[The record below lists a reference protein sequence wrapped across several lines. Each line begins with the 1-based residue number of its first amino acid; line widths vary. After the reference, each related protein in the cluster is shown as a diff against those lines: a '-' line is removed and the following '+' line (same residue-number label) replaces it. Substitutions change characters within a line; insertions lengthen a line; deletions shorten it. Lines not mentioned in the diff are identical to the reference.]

1 MDELK
6 ELAEAIVKNTKKNK
20 TNAYETL
27 ATVLRID
34 GEKVYVHIDG
44 GAPETPATATMACKE
59 GDTVRIHVEGGRAWI
74 IGNVSAPAT
83 DDTTAEEASGKIDA
97 YKKYVN
103 TIIRE
108 FEDGVLVCKAGK
120 NVGALVNS
128 SGSFDVVKVN
138 WNGTTPEPKGK
149 IASFGGNFVQI
160 GEPDGNNIILNTQTT
175 SNPAFTINSGTKGS
189 HVIGI
194 SNNKL
199 NYGAN
204 IFDGDRLFIGILRD
218 ITTEGGSVIDDNAY
232 IEFAAP
238 SVADG
243 EEITVRSNLAVIG
256 RLNASTAKAIFKDVT
271 ASEIVADKI
280 TTNDELKAGILDVSL
295 GITAET
301 VAATGR
307 VTSGKESTQIAL
319 SNNASGNLELYRK
332 GDIVMAIIAGGKL
345 SAGTNSRVIGTIPE
359 GWRPPR
365 QIQMILDGTSS
376 FSHIFI
382 NSSGQVICNYTSG
395 SGLTV
400 YAKVTY
406 IAWG

>member
-6 ELAEAIVKNTKKNK
+6 ALAEAIVKNTTKSK
-20 TNAYETL
+20 TKAYETL

-34 GEKVYVHIDG
+34 GKKVYVHIDG

-59 GDTVRIHVEGGRAWI
+59 GDTVRIHVEGGKAWI

-108 FEDGVLVCKAGK
+108 YEDGVLVCKAGK

-365 QIQMILDGTSS
+365 QVQMILDGTSS